1 MSFGQFLLHLH
12 YRYFSD
18 NLRSFGRQYDVL
30 PYPTYNAS
38 YAVPVR
44 LPRNAVYRGQYR
56 LLQSR
61 LLQCMGHPKPP
72 CDLLMLPGV
81 TPAHK
86 GLTPSGLSFVQRTL
100 LNLPF
105 KAHTCNIANGGKSS
119 KFGHRSPL
127 QTFSSVVTNSLRKP
141 PLAILQNPYP
151 TY

>member
-44 LPRNAVYRGQYR
+44 QYR

-81 TPAHK
+81 TLVHK
-86 GLTPSGLSFVQRTL
+86 GLTPSGLSFIQRTL
-100 LNLPF
+100 LSLPF
-105 KAHTCNIANGGKSS
+105 KAHTA
-119 KFGHRSPL
+119 GH
-127 QTFSSVVTNSLRKP
+127 K
-141 PLAILQNPYP
+141 
-151 TY
+151 